1 MTILTETEFESQTFK
16 NLQLDSEELR
26 GKSFDECRFEHCSF
40 HETHF
45 TACTFKDCKFDHCDL
60 SLMKIQGSRFRN
72 VSYTHCQLSGVNWT
86 AAAPAMLA
94 SQAPLNFISCGLNY
108 ATFIG
113 MKLKKITIRDCTARD
128 VDFSDADL
136 EKADF
141 HGTDLANSRFVNTN
155 LTGADFRGAHHY
167 VLSPILNK
175 LKGSHFSL
183 PDAIGLLYGLDIHL
197 DEEE

>member
-26 GKSFDECRFEHCSF
+26 GKSFDECRFENCSF

-60 SLMKIQGSRFRN
+60 SLMKVQGSRFRN

-108 ATFIG
+108 TTFIG
-113 MKLKKITIRDCTARD
+113 MKLKRITIRDCTARD

-141 HGTDLANSRFVNTN
+141 HGTDLSNSRFVNTN

-183 PDAIGLLYGLDIHL
+183 PDAIGILYGLDIHL